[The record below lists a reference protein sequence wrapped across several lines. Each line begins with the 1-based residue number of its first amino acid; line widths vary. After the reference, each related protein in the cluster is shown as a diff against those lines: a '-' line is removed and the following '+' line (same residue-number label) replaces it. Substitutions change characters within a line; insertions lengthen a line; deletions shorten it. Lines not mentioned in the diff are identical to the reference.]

1 MTVIAQDDH
10 LSAGAWATCG
20 RLILL
25 TTYHVSINHGQYEV

>member
-25 TTYHVSINHGQYEV
+25 TTYHGQYEV